1 MGPFQQEWR
10 VSDSAAAGGA
20 KQQAG
25 GGKPAPPAA
34 RPVARPYPFITRV
47 LFCAGMFLVLALLS
61 MWLWRSMLRHDRIHL
76 MADLNFASDWLAKP
90 IEDAIDEQLL
100 PLRQLGRAAGGKPFA
115 SEQDFST
122 ATEAVAGRL
131 SNYAFVAWVDDRGTC
146 RYVVPR
152 DAAGGLIGGE
162 LHEHPDWA
170 GAVGRARALWAE
182 CAGETELP
190 KDGDSRMNFVVPVTT
205 LVEGEAVYAGAVIGT
220 LRLRPVINAVM
231 DRHAGTRL
239 ALELRDSDVPLV
251 RGGARGPVDALPGVH
266 EPVRVLDRALELRV
280 QPTEEFMETTMRG
293 RTWFLFGGLGMSA
306 LIAGGVF
313 QALRHRWVEA
323 DQDRRHVEALESLNE
338 ITAAISARLGSS
350 QQLLD
355 QLAASAST

>member
-1 MGPFQQEWR
+1 
-10 VSDSAAAGGA
+10 
-20 KQQAG
+20 
-25 GGKPAPPAA
+25 
-34 RPVARPYPFITRV
+34 
-47 LFCAGMFLVLALLS
+47 
-61 MWLWRSMLRHDRIHL
+61 
-76 MADLNFASDWLAKP
+76 
-90 IEDAIDEQLL
+90 
-100 PLRQLGRAAGGKPFA
+100 
-115 SEQDFST
+115 
-122 ATEAVAGRL
+122 
-131 SNYAFVAWVDDRGTC
+131 
-146 RYVVPR
+146 
-152 DAAGGLIGGE
+152 
-162 LHEHPDWA
+162 
-170 GAVGRARALWAE
+170 
-182 CAGETELP
+182 
-190 KDGDSRMNFVVPVTT
+190 
-205 LVEGEAVYAGAVIGT
+205 
-220 LRLRPVINAVM
+220 M

-323 DQDRRHVEALESLNE
+323 EQDRQHVQALESLNE

-355 QLAASAST
+355 QLAASASTLAGMESAAVFLLDDDRKTVRIASSSSGFPADLSAMTFSPADAPLTWQAIRDGRIVTLEDAHSDNRPGLNTALMARTRVRSCMAIPLRIGQRTIGALMLSDSRASRFTDREL